1 MVRQSDDV
9 LLEGEF
15 TMSAIRYMDENILIK
30 KGMELLI
37 KELGDME
44 AVRFINLN
52 SQKQMESV
60 RRHREWQEKLD
71 KNLFFDAVFSEQK

>member
-1 MVRQSDDV
+1 MVRQPADV
-9 LLEGEF
+9 LFEGEF
-15 TMSAIRYMDENILIK
+15 AMSAIRYMDENMLIK

-44 AVRFINLN
+44 AIRFINLN
-52 SQKQMESV
+52 SQKRTESV